1 MNKYIKNIN
10 WHNLEIEDNNYS
22 KIDNIVFII
31 ELDKNN
37 FKLINNRYILDYFL
51 INVPYINVIIYT
63 NNCSKF
69 MRKVTKFLK
78 KIKYNTNNI
87 KIYNNMKS
95 VKEQAIQYDKIFYT
109 YINYFTFFSFQ
120 NWLYFIRFNNIIES
134 YLFCENKMIDIFLI
148 NKKFITNELKSFR
161 SINKNSNIKF
171 NKDRDYNIRLFVDF
185 NDKNKF
191 NEFNKYYNE
200 LNSNNSKNINLNNN
214 DHLKYLEICHKIY
227 CNNYRILNDT
237 NPNIIKNNISI
248 NEKFCEEELIKFE
261 KNVILIGHAGWADVI
276 HNSPVMRYLN
286 KQFNKTYYFTYPHL
300 IPILK
305 YLYNDL
311 DNIEFILFNCE
322 DNKAFTILN
331 KLSKDNIIISVG
343 HQNRFDT
350 YIDWFPNL
358 ETDDKIINNLKK
370 KYKSLK
376 IGECSKYNFT
386 NYSIQQM
393 WCNEKHMNISN
404 SQNHFKINRIEE
416 YENNLI
422 DSIINNNLKSIDE
435 HLGSANADNFDINK
449 DYILIHD
456 NSVNKIFEGQDT
468 NINKKYLKYNNILN
482 LSNISPNMLD
492 IIKLLINDK
501 LKEIHVINSIWLHIL
516 YLLKLRYSLIKVKIY
531 VHQYCRPHRRGYKKS
546 FLFPKLNDIIF
557 IE

>member
-1 MNKYIKNIN
+1 M
-10 WHNLEIEDNNYS
+10 
-22 KIDNIVFII
+22 
-31 ELDKNN
+31 
-37 FKLINNRYILDYFL
+37 
-51 INVPYINVIIYT
+51 
-63 NNCSKF
+63 
-69 MRKVTKFLK
+69 
-78 KIKYNTNNI
+78 
-87 KIYNNMKS
+87 
-95 VKEQAIQYDKIFYT
+95 
-109 YINYFTFFSFQ
+109 
-120 NWLYFIRFNNIIES
+120 
-134 YLFCENKMIDIFLI
+134 
-148 NKKFITNELKSFR
+148 
-161 SINKNSNIKF
+161 
-171 NKDRDYNIRLFVDF
+171 
-185 NDKNKF
+185 
-191 NEFNKYYNE
+191 
-200 LNSNNSKNINLNNN
+200 
-214 DHLKYLEICHKIY
+214 
-227 CNNYRILNDT
+227 
-237 NPNIIKNNISI
+237 
-248 NEKFCEEELIKFE
+248 
-261 KNVILIGHAGWADVI
+261 
-276 HNSPVMRYLN
+276 
-286 KQFNKTYYFTYPHL
+286 
-300 IPILK
+300 
-305 YLYNDL
+305 
-311 DNIEFILFNCE
+311 
-322 DNKAFTILN
+322 
-331 KLSKDNIIISVG
+331 SKDNIIISVG